1 MKAVKYLG
9 LLLSIMLFAG
19 CSEDGKDGR
28 DGNANVRSTT
38 VSVKSYQWFGQQGS
52 YSVTVSAPAITQDV
66 MNFGDVRVYIK
77 SVSSDAYQAL
87 PVTYKDYSTIRYW
100 FSVGKIQ
107 LEYLYNNPSLS
118 VTSDLVF
125 KMVVIDGNPD
135 LVKIDLNDYDAVS
148 DYYHL
153 ED

>member
-1 MKAVKYLG
+1 MKAIKYLS
-9 LLLSIMLFAG
+9 LLSIILLFAG
-19 CSEDGKDGR
+19 CSEDGEDGR
-28 DGNANVRSTT
+28 DGNANVRSTS
-38 VSVKSYQWFGQQGS
+38 VSIKYYEWFGQQGS
-52 YSVTVSAPAITQDV
+52 YSVTVSAPAITSDILAH
-66 MNFGDVRVYIK
+66 GDVRVYMK
-77 SVSSDAYQAL
+77 ATNSEAYQAL
-87 PVTYKDYSTIRYW
+87 PITYKDYSTIRYW